1 MKKNKFW
8 VLEKI
13 LKLEKQGETEPTV
26 EIKKQPTLPPDEE
39 YSIKDWQKPTKVV
52 KDDSLQASI
61 EGNQEDIESS
71 IQDEGQGSEQ
81 IEKKV
86 EDGLLDFKL
95 SLRVKKSNPQ
105 NEQQIQ
111 GELKNA
117 QLSQGQ
123 QSQGQ
128 QQNEQQTQSQSQNG
142 EPTQGQSQN
151 GQPSQGQAQNGE
163 STQGQAQNGQ
173 PSQGQAQNRQS
184 TQGQAQN
191 GQPSQ
196 GQSQDGQSTE
206 GQDGEASQEQSENNQ
221 SQQKNGEPQNNR
233 AKQLFSSVKR
243 FDEGTDK
250 SWGFALSTEDD
261 GTDIPDSV
269 INMLIEKF
277 LNQRFL
283 PTNTDLN
290 TRQNNMKQE
299 YGDLKWNIPDLIRHK
314 VTKDLNKMLHDKYGY
329 ADEDGKGEDIPLSF
343 YFDLSGSMSKYS
355 RLLSLIAIKLMANKV
370 KILFG
375 YNEKIYYQIDKV
387 PKTFTVEDF
396 KSIIE
401 KEMEYSQIKADP
413 RYKGVEI
420 KEVNRDIHEYLREKK
435 AKKLTAFTDFD
446 PKRQIEDLSKDCE
459 IWWFCFEERSSNR
472 KVSMENF
479 KGHFYNTTQLKQFQ
493 QHLKN
498 IKSRVYEKRQR
509 QIREGGFEH

>member
-39 YSIKDWQKPTKVV
+39 YFIKDWQKPTKVV

-61 EGNQEDIESS
+61 EGDQEDIGSS

-95 SLRVKKSNPQ
+95 SLRVKKSNSQ
-105 NEQQIQ
+105 NGQPIQ
-111 GELKNA
+111 GELQNA
-117 QLSQGQ
+117 QPSQGQ
-123 QSQGQ
+123 QTQGQ
-128 QQNEQQTQSQSQNG
+128 AQNGQQTQSQSQNG
-142 EPTQGQSQN
+142 QPTQGQPQNGQSSQGQTQN
-151 GQPSQGQAQNGE
+151 GQPA
-163 STQGQAQNGQ
+163 QGQAQNGQ
-173 PSQGQAQNRQS
+173 P

-196 GQSQDGQSTE
+196 GQSQDGQSAE
-206 GQDGEASQEQSENNQ
+206 GQVQDGDAGQEQSENNENSQ
-221 SQQKNGEPQNNR
+221 SQSQNGEPQNNR

-355 RLLSLIAIKLMANKV
+355 RLLSLVAIKLMANKV

-375 YNEKIYYQIDKV
+375 YNERIYYQIDKV
-387 PKTFTVEDF
+387 PKTFTAEDF

-401 KEMEYSQIKADP
+401 KEMKYSQIKADP

-498 IKSRVYEKRQR
+498 ITSRVYEKRQR

>member
-26 EIKKQPTLPPDEE
+26 EIKKQPILPPGEE
-39 YSIKDWQKPTKVV
+39 YSIKEWQEPKKVV
-52 KDDSLQASI
+52 SDDSLQASI
-61 EGNQEDIESS
+61 ESGQEDIGSS
-71 IQDEGQGSEQ
+71 VQGSKQ

-95 SLRVKKSNPQ
+95 SLRVKKSN
-105 NEQQIQ
+105 
-111 GELKNA
+111 
-117 QLSQGQ
+117 
-123 QSQGQ
+123 
-128 QQNEQQTQSQSQNG
+128 
-142 EPTQGQSQN
+142 SQN
-151 GQPSQGQAQNGE
+151 GQPIQGEFQNAQPSQGQQTQGQPQN
-163 STQGQAQNGQ
+163 SQQTQGQAQNGQ
-173 PSQGQAQNRQS
+173 PTQGQAQNGQS
-184 TQGQAQN
+184 TQGQAQNGKPTQGQAQNGQPTQGQTQN

-196 GQSQDGQSTE
+196 GQSQDGQSAE
-206 GQDGEASQEQSENNQ
+206 RQGQDGEASQEQSENSQ
-221 SQQKNGEPQNNR
+221 SQPQNGEPQNNR

-375 YNEKIYYQIDKV
+375 YNERIYYQIDKV
-387 PKTFTVEDF
+387 PKTFTAEDF

-401 KEMEYSQIKADP
+401 KEMKYSQIKADP

-498 IKSRVYEKRQR
+498 ITSRVYEKRQR

>member
-13 LKLEKQGETEPTV
+13 LKLEKKGEV
-26 EIKKQPTLPPDEE
+26 ETLVETKKKPIFQPDEE
-39 YSIKDWQKPTKVV
+39 WSIKEWQEPKKSTIN
-52 KDDSLQASI
+52 DSIQASI
-61 EGNQEDIESS
+61 SGSQENTEDTLP
-71 IQDEGQGSEQ
+71 SEEVAPKK

-86 EDGLLDFKL
+86 TDGTLDFKF
-95 SLRVKKSNPQ
+95 SLRVRTSNSKDGQP
-105 NEQQIQ
+105 I
-111 GELKNA
+111 GEL
-117 QLSQGQ
+117 QSDQPFQGQ
-123 QSQGQ
+123 
-128 QQNEQQTQSQSQNG
+128 
-142 EPTQGQSQN
+142 PQN
-151 GQPSQGQAQNGE
+151 GQPSQGQP
-163 STQGQAQNGQ
+163 QNGQ
-173 PSQGQAQNRQS
+173 PSQGQP
-184 TQGQAQN
+184 QN
-191 GQPSQ
+191 GQPTQGQPQGEQQPKEQSQGGETSQPSVQNDENSQ
-196 GQSQDGQSTE
+196 GQPQ
-206 GQDGEASQEQSENNQ
+206 
-221 SQQKNGEPQNNR
+221 NGEPQNNR

-299 YGDLKWNIPDLIRHK
+299 NGDLKWNIPDLVRHK
-314 VTKDLNKMLHDKYGY
+314 VTKDLNKMLYDKYGY

-343 YFDLSGSMSKYS
+343 YFDLSGSMSSYS

-370 KILFG
+370 KVLFG
-375 YNEKIYYQIDKV
+375 YNERIYYQIDKV
-387 PKTFTVEDF
+387 PKTFTAEDF

-401 KEMEYSQIKADP
+401 KEMKYAQIKAEP

-420 KEVNRDIHEYLREKK
+420 KEVNRNINEYLREKK
-435 AKKLTAFTDFD
+435 AKRLTAFTDFD
-446 PKRQIEDLSKDCE
+446 PKREIEDLSKDCE

-472 KVSMENF
+472 KTSMENF
-479 KGHFYNTTQLKQFQ
+479 KGHFYNTTQLREFS

-498 IKSRVYEKRQR
+498 ISSRIYEKKQR
-509 QIREGGFEH
+509 RIREEGGIEH

>member
-26 EIKKQPTLPPDEE
+26 EIKKQPTLPSDEE

-52 KDDSLQASI
+52 NYDSLQASI
-61 EGNQEDIESS
+61 EGDQKDIGSS
-71 IQDEGQGSEQ
+71 MQDEVQGSEQ
-81 IEKKV
+81 IKKKV

-95 SLRVKKSNPQ
+95 SLRVKKSN
-105 NEQQIQ
+105 
-111 GELKNA
+111 
-117 QLSQGQ
+117 
-123 QSQGQ
+123 
-128 QQNEQQTQSQSQNG
+128 
-142 EPTQGQSQN
+142 SQN
-151 GQPSQGQAQNGE
+151 GQPIQGKLQN
-163 STQGQAQNGQ
+163 AQ
-173 PSQGQAQNRQS
+173 PSQGQQ
-184 TQGQAQN
+184 TQWQVQN

-196 GQSQDGQSTE
+196 GQSQDAQSAEGQAQDGDAGQEQLENNENGQS
-206 GQDGEASQEQSENNQ
+206 QP
-221 SQQKNGEPQNNR
+221 KNGEPQNNR

-355 RLLSLIAIKLMANKV
+355 RLLSLIAIKLMANKF

-375 YNEKIYYQIDKV
+375 YNERIYYQIDKV
-387 PKTFTVEDF
+387 PKTFTAEDF

-401 KEMEYSQIKADP
+401 KEMKYSQIKADP

-446 PKRQIEDLSKDCE
+446 PKRQLEDLSKDCE

-498 IKSRVYEKRQR
+498 ITSKVYEKRQR
-509 QIREGGFEH
+509 QIREGGFEY

>member
-13 LKLEKQGETEPTV
+13 LKLEKREEIETVV
-26 EIKKQPTLPPDEE
+26 ETKKQTTLPPDEE
-39 YSIKDWQKPTKVV
+39 WSIKEKQEPEKSEI
-52 KDDSLQASI
+52 DDSIQVSI
-61 EGNQEDIESS
+61 SGNKENMEIPLSS
-71 IQDEGQGSEQ
+71 KETVPKKS
-81 IEKKV
+81 EKKV
-86 EDGLLDFKL
+86 PDGVLDFKF
-95 SLRVKKSNPQ
+95 SLRVITSNAKDGQPISELQSEQSFQGQSPNGQTQ
-105 NEQQIQ
+105 N
-111 GELKNA
+111 
-117 QLSQGQ
+117 GQ
-123 QSQGQ
+123 QSQRQSKNGQ
-128 QQNEQQTQSQSQNG
+128 PAQEQPQVEPKPKEQSEGGEETQPPIQNDEK
-142 EPTQGQSQN
+142 TQGQ
-151 GQPSQGQAQNGE
+151 P
-163 STQGQAQNGQ
+163 
-173 PSQGQAQNRQS
+173 
-184 TQGQAQN
+184 
-191 GQPSQ
+191 
-196 GQSQDGQSTE
+196 QDE
-206 GQDGEASQEQSENNQ
+206 
-221 SQQKNGEPQNNR
+221 EPQNNR

-299 YGDLKWNIPDLIRHK
+299 NGDLKWNIPDLVRHK
-314 VTKDLNKMLHDKYGY
+314 VTKDLNKMLYDKYGY

-343 YFDLSGSMSKYS
+343 YFDLSGSMSSYS

-370 KILFG
+370 KVLFG
-375 YNEKIYYQIDKV
+375 YNERIYYQIDKV
-387 PKTFTVEDF
+387 PKTFTAEDF

-401 KEMEYSQIKADP
+401 KEMKYSQIKADP

-420 KEVNRDIHEYLREKK
+420 KEVNRNINEYLREKK
-435 AKKLTAFTDFD
+435 AKRLTAFTDFD
-446 PKRQIEDLSKDCE
+446 PRKQIEDLSKDCE

-472 KVSMENF
+472 KTSMENF
-479 KGHFYNTTQLKQFQ
+479 KGHFYNTTQIKEFS

-498 IKSRVYEKRQR
+498 ISSRVYEKKQR
-509 QIREGGFEH
+509 KFREDGGIVIE

>member
-8 VLEKI
+8 VLKKI

-26 EIKKQPTLPPDEE
+26 EIKKQPTLPPDEK

-61 EGNQEDIESS
+61 EGDQEDIGSS

-95 SLRVKKSNPQ
+95 SLRVKKSNSQ
-105 NEQQIQ
+105 NGQPIQ
-111 GELKNA
+111 GELQNA
-117 QLSQGQ
+117 QPSQGKQ
-123 QSQGQ
+123 TQGQ
-128 QQNEQQTQSQSQNG
+128 PQNGQQTQSQSQNG
-142 EPTQGQSQN
+142 QPTQGQPQN
-151 GQPSQGQAQNGE
+151 GQPPQGQTQNGQPA
-163 STQGQAQNGQ
+163 QGQAQNGQ
-173 PSQGQAQNRQS
+173 P
-184 TQGQAQN
+184 TQGQPQN

-196 GQSQDGQSTE
+196 GQSQDGQSAE
-206 GQDGEASQEQSENNQ
+206 GQVQDGDAGQEQSENNENSQ
-221 SQQKNGEPQNNR
+221 SQPQNGEPQNNR

-375 YNEKIYYQIDKV
+375 YNERIYYQIDKV
-387 PKTFTVEDF
+387 PKTFTAEDF

-401 KEMEYSQIKADP
+401 KEMKYSQIKADP

-498 IKSRVYEKRQR
+498 ITSRVYEKRQR